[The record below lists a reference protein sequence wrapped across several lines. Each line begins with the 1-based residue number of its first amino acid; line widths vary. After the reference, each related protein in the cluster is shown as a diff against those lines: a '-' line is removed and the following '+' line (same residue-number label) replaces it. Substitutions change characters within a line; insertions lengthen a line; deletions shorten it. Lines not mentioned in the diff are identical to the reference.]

1 MAKQPNY
8 DGMWFNMS
16 DSIANAFGSVSNT
29 TGIVKDGTT
38 LIREMLK
45 PEIVDARADTI
56 ETTLDAVARLTKLGM
71 SSEDA
76 MSYLTTGRY

>member
-1 MAKQPNY
+1 MAKEPNY
-8 DGMWFNMS
+8 DGMWYNIG
-16 DSIANAFGSVSNT
+16 DSITNSFGAISNT

-38 LIREMLK
+38 LIREMFK
-45 PEIVDARADTI
+45 PEIVDARAETI

-76 MSYLTTGRY
+76 MKYLTTGRY